1 MANSFWK
8 LSEDMALFLHGKES
22 FLDVQERMSQHRIN
36 GHPNMLG
43 LVVLRVQMLME
54 TISFLEFQSLV
65 LGKAT
70 QSQGGSGTE
79 SG

>member
-8 LSEDMALFLHGKES
+8 LSEDMALFLRGKES
-22 FLDVQERMSQHRIN
+22 SLDVQERMSQHRIN

-70 QSQGGSGTE
+70 QSQGGSGTD